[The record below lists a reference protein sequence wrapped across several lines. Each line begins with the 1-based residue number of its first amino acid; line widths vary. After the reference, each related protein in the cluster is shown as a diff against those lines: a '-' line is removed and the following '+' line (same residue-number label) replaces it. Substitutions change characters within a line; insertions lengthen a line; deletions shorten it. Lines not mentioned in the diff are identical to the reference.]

1 MKWYHFWVE
10 FLFGLGILFWDKIA
24 VLLLFIYLTIRLTLI
39 YEYLRKLIR
48 IYQIGNET
56 KILAIAK
63 KLKISR
69 EEISKLAD
77 EELNKLT
84 VEQKVQIEKDFK
96 DVSR

>member
-10 FLFGLGILFWDKIA
+10 FLFGLGILFWEEVA
-24 VLLLFIYLTIRLTLI
+24 VLLLFIYLVIRLTLI

-48 IYQIGNET
+48 VYQIGNET
-56 KILAIAK
+56 KILAITR

-77 EELNKLT
+77 EELDKLT
-84 VEQKVQIEKDFK
+84 VEQKTQIEKEFR